1 LNIKATGILLAGG
14 KSRRMGTD
22 KGLVLLNEKPLY
34 SYALSVLEHCC
45 SEILIAGS
53 SGKLY
58 NTSYQVVMDVYAEQ
72 GPAAGIHA
80 ALQAATNQ
88 ICIVLSVDLPFV
100 DPILLNHMLN
110 NLGDS
115 MAVAPVHADG
125 KVEPLCAVYHK
136 SCIPAFEKALTLD
149 HNKILD
155 ILNSVNFKQ
164 LHLFNENENVLNKA
178 FTNINTP
185 EDLAQ
190 AQTFFKVN
198 AKKT

>member
-1 LNIKATGILLAGG
+1 
-14 KSRRMGTD
+14 MGTD

-34 SYALSVLEHCC
+34 SYALSALEHCC

-58 NTSYQVVMDVYAEQ
+58 NTSYQVVTDVYAEH
-72 GPAAGIHA
+72 GPGAGIHA

-100 DPILLNHMLN
+100 DGDFLNHMLN
-110 NLGDS
+110 SFGDS
-115 MAVAPVHADG
+115 MALAPVHPDG

-136 SCIPAFEKALTLD
+136 SCIAAFEKALALGQ
-149 HNKILD
+149 NKMLD
-155 ILNSVNFKQ
+155 ILNDLNYKQ
-164 LHLFNENENVLNKA
+164 LYIVDQKNFLDYKT

-185 EDLAQ
+185 KDLAQ
-190 AQTFFKVN
+190 AQALLNTG